1 MCVPCLT
8 GRGVCIYVITG
19 DACGSVS
26 DIVGA
31 HWQQYGRHYA
41 VRHDYENMDA
51 TKAKALMTAVR

>member
-1 MCVPCLT
+1 
-8 GRGVCIYVITG
+8 
-19 DACGSVS
+19 
-26 DIVGA
+26 VGA